1 MQEEEE
7 EEEEGWRRR
16 EGENRVV
23 GEGHCAP
30 CVVQD
35 NVHSRTLQRVHFGP
49 DSISVVAQNV
59 RSELLEVGD

>member
-23 GEGHCAP
+23 GEGQYAP

-35 NVHSRTLQRVHFGP
+35 NVHSRTLQCVHFGP

-59 RSELLEVGD
+59 RSELLEVGN